1 MEPDAAAHA
10 GPRQFPWR
18 ADEGADAAT
27 TISLLAGMLE
37 TELRT
42 AQQNLPAFQGKPL
55 HASTAMSAIGVVAG
69 YAAQCAAADAILRKT
84 RPRTLASLNK
94 VSCKDGSVL
103 YYGDEIDRHLV
114 SGAGG
119 EYPLSGFLRGAVLHA
134 GHTQDEI
141 VGDADVLRTVE
152 TAASTEHF
160 DVVKAP
166 DGQAPFWD
174 VSLMLRHVWPK
185 ARAVL
190 EHRVRPATVSKPAPV
205 QHWPVIASVVA
216 QQYVGLAKDIVPPP
230 AAMAMILESA
240 IKASKRRLVA
250 AGASPLFHYDADL
263 FDQKMH

>member
-1 MEPDAAAHA
+1 MEPEAAAHA

-42 AQQNLPAFQGKPL
+42 AQQNLPDFQGRPL
-55 HASTAMSAIGVVAG
+55 HVPTAMSAIGVIAG